1 MILLIDNYDSFVYN
15 LYQLIGSI
23 TPDLKVI
30 RNDAC
35 SLEEIE
41 AMHPESIV
49 ISPGPGRPE
58 DAGNI
63 LEVIR
68 HFTRKDAHPRRMSRP
83 SGNLQGPRRRC
94 HLRQGTDARKNIR
107 NIHRSRQHPVLRF
120 GIPGP
125 GGPVSFSGC
134 LGRGTARH
142 APHYSPYDGRGNN
155 GRGTQGVPGL
165 RSSVPSGI
173 DYDTPGKTH
182 DSKFSEQLL
191 TYWVVELSGC

>member
-68 HFTRKDAHPRRMSRP
+68 HFTGRTPILGVCLEP
-83 SGNLQGPRRRC
+83 SGNLQGPRGVVTYAKEPMHGKTSENIQQATAPC
-94 HLRQGTDARKNIR
+94 FAIWNPPVGWPGIILWLPRKR
-107 NIHRSRQHPVLRF
+107 NCP
-120 GIPGP
+120 
-125 GGPVSFSGC
+125 
-134 LGRGTARH
+134 H
-142 APHYSPYDGRGNN
+142 APQPVRW
-155 GRGTQGVPGL
+155 T
-165 RSSVPSGI
+165 
-173 DYDTPGKTH
+173 GK
-182 DSKFSEQLL
+182 
-191 TYWVVELSGC
+191 